1 MRLRQHPLPDI
12 RHPSWFW
19 LLPRL
24 AFFLFIV
31 AVAALLWTSNRS
43 GNEEQRSTLISDMLW
58 LEQVF
63 QFQLSRNE
71 ELLGEIGPTQAQDPA
86 RFTSHARSLL
96 ANQTGLRQVRWFD
109 ANGALQHSMPNTQKG
124 SGTVRDLS
132 THLQLAKTIGKAV
145 YGQAYNSDDDEWRI
159 DVFVPLFRND
169 RYVGAVVGS
178 YGVQRMLEE
187 AVPWW
192 LVERYRVEIVDT
204 PGRVLASR
212 STRSDV
218 DDDRRYQLVMD
229 PPGEGLFLQATPY
242 RTVLPWATPVLSIAL
257 VLLAGAVVW
266 SFRAQRRHV
275 QRRQEAEEALREEH
289 VFRQAMEDSLDT
301 GLRARDLEG
310 RITYVNPAFC
320 RMVGWSAEE
329 LMGHLPPMPYW
340 AEDERETAQ
349 AISDSILA
357 GKGPRTGYEVTYK
370 RKDGSTFPVLVHTTP
385 LIDARGVQ
393 TGWMSSIVDISDQ
406 KHAEEQ
412 ARQQEERLQTTVRL
426 VTMGEMASS
435 LAHELNQPLAAIAS
449 YNTGCLNLLTSGK
462 AEDNLPEIESA
473 LKKSADQ
480 AQRAGRIIRRIYE
493 FVRRSEPKSEP
504 MDPNELLE
512 EVSGFVD
519 ADARRRHVRVEVIAP
534 MHLPTITGDRVLL
547 AQALLNLVRNGID
560 AAGEGQAPHRVEIR
574 ASVDNGKLHL
584 AVLDNGPGIPQE
596 LATRL
601 FEPFQTTKPEGMG
614 MGLKI
619 CRSVVEGH
627 KGRLWH
633 EPRREGGSAFHILLP
648 IDTEASIAPT
658 KIAS

>member
-1 MRLRQHPLPDI
+1 MNTHHPPLPDL
-12 RHPSWFW
+12 RHPRWLW

-31 AVAALLWTSNRS
+31 AVVALLWVSNRS

-71 ELLGEIGPTQAQDPA
+71 ELLGEIGPGQAADA
-86 RFTSHARSLL
+86 SKFTSHARSLL
-96 ANQTGLRQVRWFD
+96 GNQTGLRQIRWFD
-109 ANGALQHSMPNTQKG
+109 ANGALHHSLPAVEDKREQG
-124 SGTVRDLS
+124 DVLV
-132 THLQLAKTIGKAV
+132 THLQLAKTMGKAT
-145 YGQAYNSDDDEWRI
+145 YGPPYNANNEEWRI

-178 YGVQRMLEE
+178 YGIQRMLEE

-192 LVERYRVEIVDT
+192 LVERYRVEIADT
-204 PGRVLASR
+204 PGRVMASR
-212 STRSDV
+212 ATRSDV
-218 DDDRRYQLVMD
+218 DEDRRYQLTME

-242 RTVLPWATPVLSIAL
+242 RAVLPWAMPLLSAAL
-257 VLLAGAVVW
+257 VLLAGTVVW

-289 VFRQAMEDSLDT
+289 AFRQAMEDSLDT

-329 LMGHLPPMPYW
+329 LIGHVPPMPYW
-340 AEDERETAQ
+340 AEEEKESAQ
-349 AISDSILA
+349 ALSDRILA
-357 GKGPRTGYEVTYK
+357 GHGPRTGYEILYK
-370 RKDGSTFPVLVHTTP
+370 RSNGETFPALIHTTP
-385 LIDARGVQ
+385 LIDAHGVQ
-393 TGWMSSIVDISDQ
+393 TGWMSSIVDITAQ
-406 KHAEEQ
+406 KQAEEQ
-412 ARQQEERLQTTVRL
+412 ARQQDERLQTTVRL

-462 AEDNLPEIESA
+462 AEGENLKEIETA

-504 MDPNELLE
+504 FDPNQLLE
-512 EVSGFVD
+512 EVAGFVD
-519 ADARRRHVRVEVIAP
+519 ADARRKHVRLELFAP
-534 MHLPTITGDRVLL
+534 LNLPHVTGDRVLI

-560 AAGEGQAPHRVEIR
+560 AAREGTPPHRVEIR
-574 ASVDNGKLHL
+574 ASVEADKLHL
-584 AVLDNGPGIPQE
+584 AVLDSGPGISPE

-601 FEPFQTTKPEGMG
+601 FEPFHTTKPEGMG

-633 EPRREGGSAFHILLP
+633 EPRPEGGSVFHVLLP
-648 IDTEASIAPT
+648 INAATAV
-658 KIAS
+658 